1 MARDLGIKKTHELM
15 RTRLADYITSQY
27 FGENQLLLNA
37 ADELLAKEGN
47 LYQKPYIESTPSYVK
62 VEDGISQSN
71 IKPNIK
77 AVFEELINNKL
88 GVFKTPFKHQ
98 VQALE
103 CFADGRNL
111 FVATGTGS
119 GKTECFMWPILY
131 KLVDEVLN
139 SKHSWN
145 QRGVRAMLIYPM
157 NALVSDQIAR
167 LRSIIGDEENKFV
180 RILNKYAG
188 DVRRPQFG
196 MYTGRTQYPGNYLNK
211 QTNLQIA
218 ESYEKSYLIQD
229 DLTEAEKIEKQ
240 KDIEGLK
247 KINKY
252 PAKNMQKFVA
262 ALKENALEK
271 YDSSSDAELML
282 RYEMQQ
288 HTPDILITNYS
299 MLEYMLIR
307 KVENNIWAETK
318 KWLSESEDNKLLI
331 VIDEAHMYSGASGG
345 EVALLIR
352 RLFSRLGIDDKKVQ
366 FIMTSASMPNENE
379 DDKTY
384 IYNFAENLS
393 GCDKSSFEYLFGEKE
408 ELVSKNT
415 IPFDL
420 HKLANLNL
428 NASLLTDAE
437 IDKNIR
443 LFASEIFKENIYGNS
458 QKWLFDNITRY
469 KPFVDLFNICRGNAV
484 SYEELLENV
493 IGYNT
498 EEGEKALENLLLL
511 APLAKDENN
520 NVLFP
525 ARIHLFF
532 RGLNGIYACLNPGCN
547 HNHEGDSVHLGALF
561 THDLSQCPH
570 CHSKV
575 YELIND
581 RRCGALFIKTYIHK
595 SQIYNAEINCWN
607 KKGIDD
613 EQDMVECPLYIIPDE
628 YDFESK
634 PKDTESAYFDFKS
647 GKLYSININ
656 KETCIK
662 VLKSTVVEDGN
673 VVFRKCPKC
682 GKPFRFIGLSDF
694 KVKGNL
700 PFYNITKAQFDAQ
713 PMTKEPN
720 KYIPNGGK
728 KVLLF
733 SDSRQSAAILAR
745 DMTKIADTDSFRRAI
760 FLALQ
765 KVYLSEGNNDIP
777 MSCLY
782 PAFLEVALEKKL
794 RFFYGKDLDVFESDK
809 VKIARHIER
818 NKRLNRP
825 ISYSRLKSEVNTP
838 CGMYQADLIEMFCS
852 PTINFHNLGLG
863 YIAPMDD
870 KLLDTFD
877 EINEPLL
884 SEEEFQQIFIAFLC
898 NSFTDSFAFD
908 NTTSEEVRREVKYI
922 KGNRYGFTKKES
934 KTYYNDKVK
943 EKYPSSYEKI
953 YDAIIDNF
961 YRQEGENYFLNLE
974 TVKIVLTDEDKLWV
988 RCKTCGQ
995 IHPFDIDGCCSI
1007 CGSSLVDYQKPVD
1020 LKQINYWRKP
1030 LFSKDDVKSLNTE
1043 EHTAQLSFKDQKI
1056 ETWAKT
1062 EDYEMRFQDINVEKE
1077 NTAPI
1082 DILSCTTTMEVGID
1096 IGSLTAVGLRNV
1108 PPLRENYQQ
1117 RAGRAGRRGSSLS
1130 TISTYAQG
1138 GPHDTYYFNKPEKII
1153 RGKPRRPWIDIK
1165 NEKIIGRHFNLI
1177 VLTRFFE
1184 TRKESLHE
1192 IKTSNFIEIYPV
1204 FKEYVNLVSFSDG
1217 EIKTL
1222 FIDSDVNLLKQ
1233 KLVLDLDNLIN
1244 EYDDTEESDFFDDL
1258 FEKGILPT
1266 YSFPLDVVEFN
1277 IEDPNTGETKLSPQR
1292 SIDIAINEYAPGRTI
1307 VVDKKTY
1314 KSAGIYTPNRR
1325 KDITNFFKPA
1335 EPYFNEEN
1343 GYFSDIYMCSNPLCG
1358 WFGKEAPEN
1367 DLCPFCGQP
1376 IGEENKKHMLKPWG
1390 FAPLNAREIPET
1402 EADAELSYADEP
1414 CYSATP
1420 SNDLTETKYANLK
1433 VCNRKNEE
1441 IIILNKGIDSQ
1452 GFDVCRHCGAAQLHG
1467 EKSLR
1472 ENNVGAPFTS
1482 KGQRVTCSHKFVEE
1496 GLYLGTNFRT
1506 DMFFMQ
1512 INIDNDKITED
1523 DTILKAAAVTL
1534 CETLKLSASRILDI
1548 EYNDLTIGNRTR
1560 SDGRFKYIDIFF
1572 YDTLSSGAGYS
1583 TQIEPN
1589 LDEIFNDAL
1598 EILSNNDTQ
1607 DICNF
1612 WNQRIQRYFNKKL
1625 AKDLLIWIMK
1635 GELPKDFNEI
1645 ETKIIC
1651 VPLVNIIK
1659 NETGKECLISNN
1671 VLIIDSN
1678 NKYIIIPAFKKCLEN
1693 AITDFEIAQSLPV
1706 LLGRIM
1712 NGF

>member
-15 RTRLADYITSQY
+15 KTRLADYITSQY

-37 ADELLAKEGN
+37 ADELLGREGN
-47 LYQKPYIESTPSYVK
+47 LYQKLFVESTPSYVK
-62 VEDGISQSN
+62 IENGISDSDIN
-71 IKPNIK
+71 ANVKK
-77 AVFEELINNKL
+77 VFEELIDNRL

-103 CFADGRNL
+103 NFAHGKNL

-131 KLVDEVLN
+131 KLIDEVLN
-139 SKHSWN
+139 SKQSWN

-167 LRSIIGDEENKFV
+167 LRSIIGDEDNKF
-180 RILNKYAG
+180 LNTLIKYAG
-188 DVRRPQFG
+188 DIRRPQFG
-196 MYTGRTQYPGNYLNK
+196 MYTGRTQYPGNYLSK
-211 QTNLQIA
+211 SINLQIA

-229 DLTEAEKIEKQ
+229 DLTEDEKAEKR

-247 KINKY
+247 KIHKY
-252 PAKNMQKFVA
+252 PAKNMASFVES
-262 ALKENALEK
+262 LKNNTLDK
-271 YDSSSDAELML
+271 YDSSNDAELML

-307 KVENNIWAETK
+307 KVENNIWEETK
-318 KWLSESEDNKLLI
+318 KWLSDSEDNKLLI

-379 DDKTY
+379 DDKNY

-393 GCDKSSFEYLFGEKE
+393 GCDKNSFEYLFGEKE
-408 ELVSKNT
+408 ELKAKDA

-420 HKLANLNL
+420 HKLASLKLNTT
-428 NASLLTDAE
+428 LLTDEE
-437 IDKNIR
+437 IEKNICI
-443 LFASEIFKENIYGNS
+443 FAKEIFNENVVGNA

-469 KPFVDLFNICRGNAV
+469 KPFVDLFNVCRGNAV
-484 SYEELLENV
+484 SYEELLTDV
-493 IGYNT
+493 IGVNS

-532 RGLNGIYACLNPGCN
+532 RGLNGIYTCLNPNCD
-547 HNHEGDSVHLGALF
+547 HKHEGDDVVLGSLF
-561 THDLSQCPH
+561 THDISQCPS

-581 RRCGALFIKTYIHK
+581 RRCGALFIRTFIHK
-595 SQIYNAEINCWN
+595 NQIYSPEINCWS
-607 KKGIDD
+607 KKGID
-613 EQDMVECPLYIIPDE
+613 EEKDMVEFPLYIAPLN
-628 YDFESK
+628 YDYEK
-634 PKDTESAYFDFKS
+634 RPKDTEVAYFDFKS
-647 GKLYSININ
+647 GKLYPRNIN
-656 KETCIK
+656 SETCIK
-662 VLKSTVVEDGN
+662 VLKSTVLEDDAI
-673 VVFRKCPKC
+673 VFKKCPKC
-682 GKPFRFIGLSDF
+682 GKPFRFIGLTDF

-713 PMTKEPN
+713 PMVKKPS

-745 DMTKIADTDSFRRAI
+745 DMTKIADADSFRRAI
-760 FLALQ
+760 YLALQ
-765 KVYLSEGNNDIP
+765 KVYLSNGENEIP

-782 PAFLEVALEKKL
+782 PAFLEVSIEKKL
-794 RFFYGKDLDVFESDK
+794 RFFYGKDLDTFESDK
-809 VKIARHIER
+809 VKITKSLER
-818 NKRLNRP
+818 SKRLNRP
-825 ISYSRLKSEVNTP
+825 ISYSRLRSEFNTP

-863 YIAPMDD
+863 YIAPLDD
-870 KLLDTFD
+870 KLLDAFD
-877 EINEPLL
+877 EIDDSSLTED
-884 SEEEFQQIFIAFLC
+884 EFQQIFLAFLC
-898 NSFTDSFAFD
+898 NSFTDSFSFD
-908 NTTSEEVRREVKYI
+908 NTTPEEIRREVKYI

-934 KTYYNDKVK
+934 KTYFNDRIK
-943 EKYPSSYEKI
+943 EKYPLIYEKI

-995 IHPFDIDGCCSI
+995 IHPFAIDGTCSI
-1007 CGSSLVDYQKPVD
+1007 CGSSLIDYQKADD
-1020 LKQINYWRKP
+1020 LRQIDYWRKP
-1030 LFSKDDVKSLNTE
+1030 LFSEEDVKSLNTE

-1062 EDYEMRFQDINVEKE
+1062 EDYEMRFQDINVEKD
-1077 NTAPI
+1077 NTVPI

-1117 RAGRAGRRGSSLS
+1117 RAGRAGRRGTSLS
-1130 TISTYAQG
+1130 TIATYAQG

-1153 RGKPRRPWIDIK
+1153 RGKPRRPWIDIH
-1165 NEKIIGRHFNLI
+1165 NDKIIGRHFNLI

-1184 TRKESLHE
+1184 TRRESLDD
-1192 IKTSNFIEIYPV
+1192 IKTCKFIEIYPA
-1204 FKEYVNLVSFSDG
+1204 FKEYVDQVTFDDSEVD
-1217 EIKTL
+1217 TL
-1222 FIDSDVNLLKQ
+1222 FIGADVDALK
-1233 KLVLDLDNLIN
+1233 KKIIEELDNLIVS
-1244 EYDDTEESDFFDDL
+1244 YDDTEDTDFFDDL
-1258 FEKGILPT
+1258 FEKGVLPT
-1266 YSFPLDVVEFN
+1266 YSFPLDVIEFN
-1277 IEDPNTGETKLSPQR
+1277 IEDTTTGETKLSPQR

-1314 KSAGIYTPNRR
+1314 KSAGIYTPIRR
-1325 KDITNFFKPA
+1325 KDITNFYKPA

-1343 GYFSDIYMCSNPLCG
+1343 GYFSEIYMCSNPLCG

-1376 IGEENKKHMLKPWG
+1376 IGEENKKNMLKPWG
-1390 FAPLNAREIPET
+1390 FAPLNARDIPET
-1402 EADAELSYADEP
+1402 EADSELSYSDEP

-1420 SNDLTETKYANLK
+1420 SSDLKETKYSNLK
-1433 VCNRKNEE
+1433 ICNRKNEE
-1441 IIILNKGIDSQ
+1441 IIILNKGIDGQ
-1452 GFDVCRHCGAAQLHG
+1452 GFDVCRHCGAAQLRG
-1467 EKSLR
+1467 DKSLR
-1472 ENNVGAPFTS
+1472 ENNVGAPFTN
-1482 KGQRVTCSHKFVEE
+1482 KGQRVLCSHKFVEE

-1506 DMFFMQ
+1506 DMFFVQ
-1512 INIDNDKITED
+1512 VAIDTNLITD
-1523 DTILKAAAVTL
+1523 DSVILKSAAVTL
-1534 CETLKLSASRILDI
+1534 CEALKLSASRILDI

-1560 SDGRFKYIDIFF
+1560 SDDHSKFVDIFF

-1589 LDEIFNDAL
+1589 LDEILADTL

-1612 WNQRIQRYFNKKL
+1612 WNQRNQKYFNKKL
-1625 AKDLLIWIMK
+1625 ARDLLIWITK
-1635 GELPKDFNEI
+1635 SQLPNDFNEE
-1645 ETKIIC
+1645 ETKIIS
-1651 VPLVNIIK
+1651 VPLTNILK
-1659 NETGKECLISNN
+1659 NEFGEECVIHGNTISIKGK
-1671 VLIIDSN
+1671 
-1678 NKYIIIPAFKKCLEN
+1678 KYYVVPAFKKCVFDS
-1693 AITDFEIAQSLPV
+1693 ITDFEITQALPV
-1706 LLGRIM
+1706 LLGRILEQ
-1712 NGF
+1712 

>member
-15 RTRLADYITSQY
+15 KTRLADYITSQY
-27 FGENQLLLNA
+27 FGENQLLLDS

-47 LYQKPYIESTPSYVK
+47 LYQKPYIESAPSYIK
-62 VEDGISQSN
+62 IENGISNCN
-71 IKPNIK
+71 IKSNAK
-77 AVFEELINNKL
+77 LVFEEFVNKKL

-98 VQALE
+98 IQSLE
-103 CFADGRNL
+103 NFANGRNL

-131 KLVDEVLN
+131 KLVDEILN
-139 SKHSWN
+139 SKQSWN

-167 LRSIIGDEENKFV
+167 LRSIIGDEGGEFIN
-180 RILNKYAG
+180 ILHRHAG
-188 DVRRPQFG
+188 ETRRPQFG
-196 MYTGRTQYPGNYLNK
+196 MYTGRTQYPGNRLSK
-211 QTNLQIA
+211 STNLKIA
-218 ESYEKSYLIQD
+218 ESYEKSYLVQD
-229 DLTEAEKIEKQ
+229 DLTEDEKREKQ
-240 KDIEGLK
+240 KDIDGLK

-252 PAKNMQKFVA
+252 PAKNMKAFVD
-262 ALKENALEK
+262 ALKSDELAK
-271 YDSSSDAELML
+271 YDSSNDAELML

-307 KVENNIWAETK
+307 KVENNIWGETK
-318 KWLSESEDNKLLI
+318 KWLSESADNKLLI

-352 RLFSRLGIDDKKVQ
+352 RLFSRLGIDSKKVQ
-366 FIMTSASMPNENE
+366 FIMTSASMPNESEE
-379 DDKTY
+379 DKLY
-384 IYNFAENLS
+384 IKNFAANLS
-393 GCDKSSFEYLFGEKE
+393 GCSSNSFEYLFGEKE
-408 ELVSKNT
+408 ELIVKNN
-415 IPFDL
+415 IPFDI

-428 NASLLTDAE
+428 DLSSLTDDKIE
-437 IDKNIR
+437 KNIKI
-443 LFASEIFKENIYGNS
+443 FASSIFNENIDGDS
-458 QKWLFDNITRY
+458 RKWLFDNITRY

-484 SYEELLENV
+484 SYNELLKNV
-493 IGYNT
+493 IGVEN

-532 RGLNGIYACLNPGCN
+532 RGLNGIYACLNPNCN
-547 HNHEGDSVHLGALF
+547 NSHEGDNIHLGSLF
-561 THDLSQCPH
+561 TRDISQCPH

-581 RRCGALFIKTYIHK
+581 RRCGALFIKTYIHRN
-595 SQIYNAEINCWN
+595 QIYSGEINCWN

-613 EQDMVECPLYIIPDE
+613 EHDMVEFPLFIVPKE
-628 YDFESK
+628 YNFEEK
-634 PKDTESAYFDFKS
+634 PKDTEVAYFDFKS
-647 GKLYSININ
+647 GKLYPTNIN
-656 KETCIK
+656 EDTCIK
-662 VLKSTVVEDGN
+662 VLKSTVLEDN
-673 VVFRKCPKC
+673 AVTFKKCPKC
-682 GKPFRFIGLSDF
+682 GRSFRFLNLSDF
-694 KVKGNL
+694 RVKGNF
-700 PFYNITKAQFDAQ
+700 PFYNIIKAQFDAQ

-745 DMTKIADTDSFRRAI
+745 DMTKIADLDSFRRAI
-760 FLALQ
+760 YLAMR
-765 KVYLSEGNNDIP
+765 KVYSHCNDNEYP

-782 PAFLEVALEKKL
+782 PAFLEVSLEKKL

-809 VKIARHIER
+809 LKVARAIGRCHKL
-818 NKRLNRP
+818 KRQLNYDQLRRD
-825 ISYSRLKSEVNTP
+825 INSP
-838 CGMYQADLIEMFCS
+838 CGMYQSDLIEMFCN
-852 PTINFHNLGLG
+852 PTINFHNLGIG
-863 YIAPMDD
+863 YIAPIDD
-870 KLLDTFD
+870 KLLDALD
-877 EINEPLL
+877 EINIPSLGA
-884 SEEEFQQIFIAFLC
+884 EEFQQIFIAFLC
-898 NSFTDSFAFD
+898 NSFTDSFSFD
-908 NTTSEEVRREVKYI
+908 NLTSDEARREVKYI
-922 KGNRYGFTKKES
+922 RSGRYGFTKKES
-934 KTYYNDKVK
+934 KAYYNKK
-943 EKYPSSYEKI
+943 IMEKYPDGYERI
-953 YDAIIDNF
+953 YDAIVENF
-961 YRQEGENYFLNLE
+961 YRLSGETYFLNLE
-974 TVKIVLTDEDKLWV
+974 TVKVVLTGDDKLWV
-988 RCKTCGQ
+988 RCGNCGQ
-995 IHPFDIDGCCSI
+995 IHPFAIDGCCSI
-1007 CGSSLVDYQKPVD
+1007 CGSPHIYFQKPAD
-1020 LKQINYWRKP
+1020 LKQIDYWRKP
-1030 LFSKDDVKSLNTE
+1030 LFSKEDVKSLNTE

-1177 VLTRFFE
+1177 ALTRFFE
-1184 TRKESLHE
+1184 NRKESLHD
-1192 IKTSNFIEIYPV
+1192 IKTGKFKEIYSD
-1204 FKEYVNLVSFSDG
+1204 FIKYIGKLSFNET
-1217 EIKTL
+1217 EIRTL
-1222 FIDSDVNLLKQ
+1222 FIDADIDLLKD
-1233 KLVLDLDNLIN
+1233 KLIFDLDNLLSNFDGN
-1244 EYDDTEESDFFDDL
+1244 EDSELFADL

-1277 IEDPNTGETKLSPQR
+1277 IEDPITGETKLSPQR
-1292 SIDIAINEYAPGRTI
+1292 SIDIAINEYAPGRSI

-1314 KSAGIYTPNRR
+1314 KSAGIYTPTRR
-1325 KDITNFFKPA
+1325 KDINNFYKPA
-1335 EPYFNEEN
+1335 EPYFKEEN
-1343 GYFSDIYMCSNPLCG
+1343 GYFCDIYMCSNPLCG
-1358 WFGKEAPEN
+1358 WFGKVAPKN

-1376 IGEENKKHMLKPWG
+1376 IGEENKRHMLKPWG
-1390 FAPLNAREIPET
+1390 FAPLNARDMPET
-1402 EADAELSYADEP
+1402 EVDSELSYADEP

-1420 SNDLTETKYANLK
+1420 SNDLTVTKYENLK

-1452 GFDVCRHCGAAQLHG
+1452 GFDVCKDCGAAQLHG
-1467 EKSLR
+1467 DKSLR
-1472 ENNVGAPFTS
+1472 ENNVGAPFTN
-1482 KGQRVTCSHKFVEE
+1482 KGQRVSCSHKLVEE

-1512 INIDNDKITED
+1512 IYIDNSKITD
-1523 DTILKAAAVTL
+1523 DNIILKVAAVTL
-1534 CETLKLSASRILDI
+1534 CEALKLSASRILDI

-1560 SDGRFKYIDIFF
+1560 SDGHSKYIDIFF

-1589 LDEIFNDAL
+1589 LDDIFEDTL
-1598 EILSNNDTQ
+1598 EILSNGDVQ

-1612 WNQRIQRYFNKKL
+1612 WNQRVQKYFNKKL
-1625 AKDLLIWIMK
+1625 AKDLLLWIMQSK
-1635 GELPKDFNEI
+1635 LPDDFTEQ
-1645 ETKIIC
+1645 ETNNLC

-1659 NETGKECLISNN
+1659 NEEKIDCTISNN
-1671 VLIIDSN
+1671 IITIGGNS
-1678 NKYIIIPAFKKCLEN
+1678 YVVTPAFKKCFN
-1693 AITDFEIAQSLPV
+1693 NSITDFEIAQSLPV
-1706 LLGRIM
+1706 LLERIVG
-1712 NGF
+1712 GF